1 MRVTIKFFTK
11 IDINY
16 FLIQNNYIIEIYKSI
31 KKV

>member
-31 KKV
+31 KKI

>member
-1 MRVTIKFFTK
+1 MRVMIKFFTK

-31 KKV
+31 KKI